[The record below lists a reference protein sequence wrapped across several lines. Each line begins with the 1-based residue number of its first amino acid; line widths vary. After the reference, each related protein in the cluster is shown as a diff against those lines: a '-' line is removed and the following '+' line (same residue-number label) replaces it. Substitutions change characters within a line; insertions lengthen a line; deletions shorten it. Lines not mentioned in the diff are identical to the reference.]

1 MADTFE
7 PPLLVEHSSF
17 GVRVIQDALDAI
29 EFLEEWPSE
38 QRDKLHARACE
49 ACFAAYDGRCEAEA
63 ARKALI
69 AWARCEG
76 VRACGSVMFEAVERA
91 GVVELL

>member
-7 PPLLVEHSSF
+7 PPLLLEHPSF
-17 GVRVIQDALDAI
+17 GVRVLQDAMDAI
-29 EFLEEWPSE
+29 DFLEEWPLG
-38 QRDKLHARACE
+38 QRHKLHACACE
-49 ACFAAYDGRCEAEA
+49 ACFAAYDGRCESEA

-69 AWARCEG
+69 AWARCVG
-76 VRACGSVMFEAVERA
+76 VKACGSVMLEAVERA

>member
-1 MADTFE
+1 MADTFD
-7 PPLLVEHSSF
+7 PPVLVEHSSF
-17 GVRVIQDALDAI
+17 GVRVIRDAMDAI
-29 EFLEEWPSE
+29 EFLEEWPFE
-38 QRDKLHARACE
+38 QRDKLHACACE